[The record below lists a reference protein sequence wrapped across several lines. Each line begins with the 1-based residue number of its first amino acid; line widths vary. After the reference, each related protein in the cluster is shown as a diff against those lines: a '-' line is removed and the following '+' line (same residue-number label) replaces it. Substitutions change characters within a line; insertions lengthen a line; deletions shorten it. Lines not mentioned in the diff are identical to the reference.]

1 MTRHVCPMITVRPND
16 RCWIGS
22 PNEQIRHIGER

>member
-1 MTRHVCPMITVRPND
+1 MTRHVYSMITARPND

-22 PNEQIRHIGER
+22 PNEQIRGIGER